1 MSCGYDMGGGVMNVN
16 ANTKSAVKTKA
27 RLRLE
32 ENKPSPDRMKTGS
45 FHSPEEKPHTNTG
58 SHSIGKQ
65 I

>member
-1 MSCGYDMGGGVMNVN
+1 MNVN